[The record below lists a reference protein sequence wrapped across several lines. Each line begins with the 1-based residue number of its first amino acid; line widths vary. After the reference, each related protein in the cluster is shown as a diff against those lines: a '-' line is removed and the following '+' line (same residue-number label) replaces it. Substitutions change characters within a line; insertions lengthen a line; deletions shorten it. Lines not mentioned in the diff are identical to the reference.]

1 MPIQNGPQVI
11 LNPVPQLPHLWIE
24 PAREVPARRFPPGGG
39 APLETRIQPPAL
51 FHSPSAS

>member
-24 PAREVPARRFPPGGG
+24 PAREEPARSFPRGGT
-39 APLETRIQPPAL
+39 LETRIQSPAL
-51 FHSPSAS
+51 FPTASIP